1 MAEDTI
7 LKSPGNLKRRKLINL
22 IMISLCTVAGIIT
35 ILPLLY
41 IFFYTTKSG
50 ISSINPDFF
59 TQLPKPVGEEGGGMS
74 NAIVGSL
81 IIISLGALIGIP
93 VGILAGIYISE
104 YSKSIIATIVKFT
117 TDVLSGIPSIVV
129 GIFAYGVIVIPMKR
143 FSALAGGF
151 ALGILMIPTITKITE
166 EMLRL
171 VPQSLREASLA
182 LGVSRWKTTL
192 RVVLTTASSGIITGI
207 LLAIARAAGET
218 APLLFTAFGNSF
230 WQTNIDE
237 PMAALPLQIF
247 AYAISP
253 YEDWH
258 RQAWAGA
265 FVLIFLVFIVNLLV
279 RFVTR
284 NKFSGNI

>member
-1 MAEDTI
+1 MTSDTI
-7 LKSPGNLKRRKLINL
+7 LKSPKNLRRRKIINSL
-22 IMISLCTVAGIIT
+22 MISLCVVAGIIT
-35 ILPLLY
+35 ILPLIY
-41 IFFYTTKSG
+41 IFFYTTRSG
-50 ISSINPDFF
+50 ITALNLDFF
-59 TQLPKPVGEEGGGMS
+59 TQLPKPVGEEGGGMA

-81 IIISLGALIGIP
+81 ILILLGGAIGIP
-93 VGILAGIYISE
+93 VGVFTGIYISE
-104 YSKSIIATIVKFT
+104 YSKSILSAIIKFV
-117 TDVLSGIPSIVV
+117 TDVLSGVPSIII
-129 GIFAYGVIVIPMKR
+129 GIFAYGVIVIPMQR

-166 EMLRL
+166 EMLKL

-182 LGVSRWKTTL
+182 LGVSKWKTTL
-192 RVVLTTASSGIITGI
+192 RIVLKTASAGIITGI

-218 APLLFTAFGNSF
+218 APLLFTSFGNVF
-230 WQTNIDE
+230 WQTKIDE

-253 YEDWH
+253 YDDWH

-265 FVLIFLVFIVNLLV
+265 FVLIALVFVVNLIV

-284 NKFSGNI
+284 SKFSGNI

>member
-1 MAEDTI
+1 MSKESI
-7 LKSPGNLKRRKLINL
+7 LKNPKNLKRRKLVNSL
-22 IMISLCTVAGIIT
+22 MISLCVLAGFVTII
-35 ILPLLY
+35 PLIY
-41 IFFYTTKSG
+41 IFFYTTQSG
-50 ISSINPDFF
+50 ISSLNVDFF
-59 TQLPKPVGEEGGGMS
+59 TQLPKPVGEEGGGMA
-74 NAIVGSL
+74 NAILGSL
-81 IIISLGALIGIP
+81 ILITIGGLIGIP
-93 VGILAGIYISE
+93 VGVLAGIYISE
-104 YSKSIIATIVKFT
+104 YSKSFLASIVKFT
-117 TDVLSGIPSIVV
+117 TDILSGVPSIIV
-129 GIFAYGVIVIPMKR
+129 GIFAYGVIVIPMQR

-171 VPQSLREASLA
+171 VPMSLREASLA

-192 RVVLTTASSGIITGI
+192 KIVLTTASSGIITRI

-230 WQTNIDE
+230 WQTKIDQ

-247 AYAISP
+247 TYAISP
-253 YEDWH
+253 YDDWH

-279 RFVTR
+279 RFVTH

>member
-1 MAEDTI
+1 MSKESI
-7 LKSPGNLKRRKLINL
+7 LKNPKNLKRRKLVNSL
-22 IMISLCTVAGIIT
+22 MISLCVLAGFVTII
-35 ILPLLY
+35 PLIY
-41 IFFYTTKSG
+41 IFFYTTQSG
-50 ISSINPDFF
+50 ISSLNVDFF
-59 TQLPKPVGEEGGGMS
+59 TQLPKPVGEEGGGMA
-74 NAIVGSL
+74 NAILGSL
-81 IIISLGALIGIP
+81 ILITIGGLIGIP
-93 VGILAGIYISE
+93 VGVLAGIYISE
-104 YSKSIIATIVKFT
+104 YSKSFLASIVKFT
-117 TDVLSGIPSIVV
+117 TDILSGVPSIIV
-129 GIFAYGVIVIPMKR
+129 GIFAYGVIVIPMQR

-171 VPQSLREASLA
+171 VPMSLREASLA

-192 RVVLTTASSGIITGI
+192 KIVLTTASSGIITGI

-218 APLLFTAFGNSF
+218 APLLFTAFGNSI
-230 WQTNIDE
+230 WQTKIDQ

-247 AYAISP
+247 TYAISP
-253 YEDWH
+253 YDDWH

-279 RFVTR
+279 RFVTH